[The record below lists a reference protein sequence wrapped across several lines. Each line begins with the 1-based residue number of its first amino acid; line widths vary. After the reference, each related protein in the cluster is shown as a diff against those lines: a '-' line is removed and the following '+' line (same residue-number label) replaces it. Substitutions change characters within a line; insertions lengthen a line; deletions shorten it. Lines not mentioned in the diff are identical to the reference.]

1 MESAT
6 ESPIVLELRELPR
19 SERRE
24 ALEELVVA
32 QLRATLLMEDDEE
45 LSDTESFFDM
55 GLTSLLIADIKERLE
70 QTLACSISANVLFNS
85 PNVRR
90 LVDHLATDVLAL

>member
-1 MESAT
+1 M
-6 ESPIVLELRELPR
+6 VVRQLRELPR
-19 SERRE
+19 SERRD

-32 QLRATLLMEDDEE
+32 QLRAALLMTDDEE

-70 QTLACSISANVLFNS
+70 QTLSCSISANVLFNS

-90 LVDHLATDVLAL
+90 LVDHLAADVLAL

>member
-1 MESAT
+1 VVAEST
-6 ESPIVLELRELPR
+6 VVRQLRELPR

-24 ALEELVVA
+24 ALEEVVVA
-32 QLRATLLMEDDEE
+32 QLRASLLMTDDEE

-70 QTLACSISANVLFNS
+70 HTLSCSISANVLFNS

-90 LVDHLATDVLAL
+90 LVDHLAADVLAL

>member
-1 MESAT
+1 MVAESM
-6 ESPIVLELRELPR
+6 VVRQLRELPR
-19 SERRE
+19 SERRD

-32 QLRATLLMEDDEE
+32 QLRAALLMTDDEE

-70 QTLACSISANVLFNS
+70 QTLSCSISANVLFNS

-90 LVDHLATDVLAL
+90 LVDHLAADVLAL

>member
-1 MESAT
+1 VVAESM
-6 ESPIVLELRELPR
+6 VVRQLRELPR
-19 SERRE
+19 SERRD

-32 QLRATLLMEDDEE
+32 QLRAALLMTDDEE

-70 QTLACSISANVLFNS
+70 QTLSCSISANVLFNS

-90 LVDHLATDVLAL
+90 LVDHLAADVLAL

>member
-1 MESAT
+1 VAESM
-6 ESPIVLELRELPR
+6 VVRQLRELPR
-19 SERRE
+19 SERRD

-32 QLRATLLMEDDEE
+32 QLRAALLMTDDEE

-70 QTLACSISANVLFNS
+70 QTLSCSISANVLFNS

-90 LVDHLATDVLAL
+90 LVDHLAADVLAL

>member
-1 MESAT
+1 VVAEST
-6 ESPIVLELRELPR
+6 VVRQLRELPR

-32 QLRATLLMEDDEE
+32 HLRATLLMTDDEE

-70 QTLACSISANVLFNS
+70 RTLSCSISANVLFNS

-90 LVDHLATDVLAL
+90 LVDHLAADVLAL